1 MLRSFLNRTVQFVLF
16 VLIISSPMVGQVK
29 VGTDIYSH
37 YVWRGAALHSAESFQ
52 PALTYASGSLSVGA
66 WGSYSA
72 AGAGYAENDLWVSY
86 AVGPATLIVTDY
98 YIPTLLPA
106 TATFFDY
113 NTKKGSGS
121 HVVEVGASYTG
132 GEALPISI
140 AGYYNVIGGLLDP
153 DNSSYLQVSYP
164 FTIESTT
171 LTTSVG
177 FTPAKS
183 TAWYVTTGAGVVS
196 VGLMASKTIKISE
209 DFSIPFNV
217 QYVMNPY
224 SEKGY
229 LFFGI
234 SL

>member
-1 MLRSFLNRTVQFVLF
+1 MKRSTLLLF
-16 VLIISSPMVGQVK
+16 VFTMFFSVASLAQVK
-29 VGTDIYSH
+29 LGTDIYSH

-52 PALTYASGSLSVGA
+52 PALTYTAGSLSVGA

-72 AGAGYAENDLWVSY
+72 AGAGYAENDLWASY
-86 AVGPATLIVTDY
+86 AFGPISVIATDY
-98 YIPTLLPA
+98 YIPSFLPA

-113 NTKKGSGS
+113 NTKKGAGS
-121 HVVEVGASYTG
+121 HVIEVGASYTG
-132 GEALPISI
+132 GESLPISV
-140 AGYYNVIGGLLDP
+140 AAYYDVIGGLLDP
-153 DNSSYLQVSYP
+153 DNSSYVQVSYP

-171 LTTSVG
+171 LTASIG
-177 FTPAKS
+177 ATPAKS
-183 TAWYVTTGAGVVS
+183 SAWYVTTGAGVVS
-196 VGLMASKTIKISE
+196 LGIMASKTIKISE

-224 SEKGY
+224 SEKSY